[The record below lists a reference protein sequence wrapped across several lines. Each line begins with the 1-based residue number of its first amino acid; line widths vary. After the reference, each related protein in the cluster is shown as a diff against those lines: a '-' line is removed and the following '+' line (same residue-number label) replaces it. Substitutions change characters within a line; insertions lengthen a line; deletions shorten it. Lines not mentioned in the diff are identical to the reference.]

1 MEANHLSMEIIAG
14 KAIYDQV
21 LKDLNMKEQFGKIK
35 QVISGFAI
43 IIVSVCIFWFCYI
56 PFCKF
61 NQIGELEEIET
72 QSALGTYLKTW
83 QRFQDYCNIL
93 FLAKG
98 TTFNNILCS
107 GKDNTIYNVD
117 IKFNWD
123 NTISVHIDD
132 KYYSIIVDSVC
143 ISPSLRE
150 AFGVRQPIPGSFIS
164 VDHIASSDSAYMAV
178 DFYDNKRN
186 VINLFRQPES
196 LPYEGQRYG
205 FYLNLNNC
213 VFKSGRN
220 SFFDY

>member
-1 MEANHLSMEIIAG
+1 MEIIAG

-93 FLAKG
+93 FLA
-98 TTFNNILCS
+98 C
-107 GKDNTIYNVD
+107 
-117 IKFNWD
+117 
-123 NTISVHIDD
+123 
-132 KYYSIIVDSVC
+132 C
-143 ISPSLRE
+143 
-150 AFGVRQPIPGSFIS
+150 
-164 VDHIASSDSAYMAV
+164 
-178 DFYDNKRN
+178 
-186 VINLFRQPES
+186 
-196 LPYEGQRYG
+196 
-205 FYLNLNNC
+205 
-213 VFKSGRN
+213 
-220 SFFDY
+220 